1 MTFKKSTLYAP
12 SWVYTHNKQRYT
24 KALWALLSLSLS
36 SPWEGWKP
44 WTIWK
49 MWPPL
54 KCFRGHPWRRERSAE
69 VRITEHRI
77 THRSFFSTPP
87 PGSALPLER
96 GPRCSFSPSR
106 NSAGSWGRSA
116 GSPSISSRCWKWFLP
131 GWETE
136 TRREALEKEEWA
148 DTWQPQRSTKL
159 CWGLFKFL
167 FSILPT
173 SITNVGHVH
182 MCTYHILY

>member
-1 MTFKKSTLYAP
+1 MLSNTHTHTQNETQNPLPSCPNDLKTKISKQNRIQWPLIHTICSILGVHTQQAEIHKSPLG
-12 SWVYTHNKQRYT
+12 S
-24 KALWALLSLSLS
+24 LLSSLS

-54 KCFRGHPWRRERSAE
+54 KCFHGHPWRRERSAE
-69 VRITEHRI
+69 VRITEHRL

-96 GPRCSFSPSR
+96 GPRCSSSPSR
-106 NSAGSWGRSA
+106 NSAGSWGRSV

-131 GWETE
+131 GRET
-136 TRREALEKEEWA
+136 
-148 DTWQPQRSTKL
+148 
-159 CWGLFKFL
+159 
-167 FSILPT
+167 
-173 SITNVGHVH
+173 
-182 MCTYHILY
+182 